1 MRIELGIYP
10 LKQSQDLFRHANT
23 PNRVRQYIS
32 GDFSFLSEYEHRN
45 VVADIDSALPELAP
59 RESRSKTNDAE
70 NAIALHKSLGI
81 LPIDFSID
89 PRFWIYLTHNT
100 YQDYTFKRWVTAN
113 NPSAGTLHE
122 RFFGFYKNGT
132 DRAMARNAI
141 ARLYWG
147 ANMTSFNDDPQLEFF
162 FNDIEDEYKYTRLL
176 FSIQD
181 VHQQLTERT
190 FGRSKKIMLSLLYYL
205 DGRGND
211 YITKENV
218 VKVAKMLCLHMHN
231 NKSWFL
237 NAEEIQKIL
246 NDIVP
251 E

>member
-1 MRIELGIYP
+1 MCSSD
-10 LKQSQDLFRHANT
+10 LKT
-23 PNRVRQYIS
+23 
-32 GDFSFLSEYEHRN
+32 
-45 VVADIDSALPELAP
+45 
-59 RESRSKTNDAE
+59 
-70 NAIALHKSLGI
+70 
-81 LPIDFSID
+81 
-89 PRFWIYLTHNT
+89 
-100 YQDYTFKRWVTAN
+100 
-113 NPSAGTLHE
+113 SAGTLHD
-122 RFFGFYKNGT
+122 RFFGFYKYGT

-162 FNDIEDEYKYTRLL
+162 FNGIEDEYKYTRLL
-176 FSIQD
+176 FSTQD

-190 FGRSKKIMLSLLYYL
+190 FGRNKKIMLSLLYYL
-205 DGRGND
+205 DRRGND

-218 VKVAKMLCLHMHN
+218 VKAAKMLCLHMHN

-251 E
+251 D